1 MVCARPPNPSFLCSL
16 SSHLLTLPLRTL
28 YLPLPTLSHLF
39 PYFIIIMC
47 LGWVYVNEVPAK
59 AKSSGHELPA
69 VGWAQD
75 SGPLQEQKALLTTEL
90 LSRPRIEIFR
100 NEKKN
105 IIFVFTH
112 ICAYIYIR

>member
-1 MVCARPPNPSFLCSL
+1 
-16 SSHLLTLPLRTL
+16 
-28 YLPLPTLSHLF
+28 
-39 PYFIIIMC
+39 MC

-112 ICAYIYIR
+112 ICACIYIYVKYSYIYFYVIYLCHIYDMK

>member
-1 MVCARPPNPSFLCSL
+1 
-16 SSHLLTLPLRTL
+16 
-28 YLPLPTLSHLF
+28 
-39 PYFIIIMC
+39 MC

-90 LSRPRIEIFR
+90 LSRPRIEIFW
-100 NEKKN
+100 NEKN
-105 IIFVFTH
+105 IYIIFIFTH
-112 ICAYIYIR
+112 ICECIYIYTLNILIYIFMSSIYVIYMT